1 MDYSVSGLRPL
12 TLYTVRVSPENGVS
26 GQEGEGGRQRRS
38 CEVVVTTGDTREFA
52 IYTHV
57 D

>member
-1 MDYSVSGLRPL
+1 MSGLRPL